1 MNTPIL
7 FHGNKEKWKSTPT
20 NFGWDQMILLEDTP
34 GRLVILS
41 RDFGDDDV
49 YMPWKN
55 AQYIVFESKG
65 DIETFH
71 EEISN
76 GNYNCDGIYDIAT
89 DQSAGDDK
97 RFKEEE

>member
-7 FHGNKEKWKSTPT
+7 FQGNKEQWKSTPT
-20 NFGWDQMILLEDTP
+20 TFGWDQMILLEDLP

-41 RDFGDDDV
+41 RDFGRDDV
-49 YMPWKN
+49 YMPYKN
-55 AQYIVFESKG
+55 EQYIVFESKG